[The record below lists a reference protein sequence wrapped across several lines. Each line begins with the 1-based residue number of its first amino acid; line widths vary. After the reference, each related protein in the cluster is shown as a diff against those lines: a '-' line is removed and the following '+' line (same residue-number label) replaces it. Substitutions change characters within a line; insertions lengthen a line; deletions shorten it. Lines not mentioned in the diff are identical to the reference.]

1 MKYEWDKNK
10 IMKELKII
18 FSSSF
23 LCFTYFTLDIIDIN
37 DKIIL
42 YGG

>member
-23 LCFTYFTLDIIDIN
+23 FYVLHTLH
-37 DKIIL
+37 L
-42 YGG
+42 TLLT